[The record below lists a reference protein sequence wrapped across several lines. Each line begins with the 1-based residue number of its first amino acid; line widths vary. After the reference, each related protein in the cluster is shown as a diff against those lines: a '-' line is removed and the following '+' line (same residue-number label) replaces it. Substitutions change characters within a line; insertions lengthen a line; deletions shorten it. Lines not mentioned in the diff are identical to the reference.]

1 MAILDRGLRRGIL
14 ARLYTKLIHKF
25 YVNDIWI
32 DVRLA
37 AKKDSVEYVLAKM
50 QDAVVRRDRYELLK
64 FALGR
69 AMPEGL
75 VLEFGVEKGES
86 IRVLARSTERI
97 VYGFDSFE
105 GLPADWRGTMETKG
119 KFSMKSKLPAVPS
132 NVRFR
137 VGWFDETLPQFLSEA
152 KEKAAFI
159 HIDCDI
165 YESTRT
171 VFELMSDRIVGGTI
185 IVFDEYFN
193 YPGWRQHE
201 FKAFQEFIQRS
212 GKSYRYIGYSAE
224 KGHVAVQMT

>member
-1 MAILDRGLRRGIL
+1 MAILDRGLKRAIL
-14 ARLYTKLIHKF
+14 ARLYSKLLHKF

-37 AKKDSVEYVLAKM
+37 AKKEAVDYVLANM
-50 QDAVVRRDRYELLK
+50 GDAIVRRDRYELLK
-64 FALGR
+64 FALSR

-75 VLEFGVEKGES
+75 VLEFGVEKGVS
-86 IRVLARSTERI
+86 LRVLARNTDRI

-105 GLPADWRGTMETKG
+105 GLPADWRGTTETRG
-119 KFSMKSKLPAVPS
+119 KFSTKSKLPAVPS

-137 VGWFDETLPQFLSEA
+137 VGWFDATLPQFLSET
-152 KEKAAFI
+152 EERAAFI

-171 VFELMSDRIVGGTI
+171 VFELMGDRIVSGTI

-193 YPGWRQHE
+193 YPGWRLHE

-212 GKSYRYIGYSAE
+212 DKSYRYIGYSAE
-224 KGHVAVQMT
+224 KGHVAVQIN